1 MSIREGWLESHLSHV
16 FLLTIEDMK
25 RAISSKFT
33 LLPLGFISVLSL
45 VCVTMLAWWPSAQ
58 GSTPTVSRTT
68 AQEGM
73 FFYATG
79 LLEDIAPEADGCVLH
94 VAVYEWRSL
103 SAGFRLEHIPQQ
115 NDRYALAATN
125 DVCNA
130 ARMALEGA
138 SGHVA
143 FQARSMSGM
152 WHVTERPM
160 PALGCGGLATNWRP
174 PEL

>member
-1 MSIREGWLESHLSHV
+1 
-16 FLLTIEDMK
+16 MK
-25 RAISSKFT
+25 QAVSSTFPI
-33 LLPLGFISVLSL
+33 LPLGVISVLSL
-45 VCVTMLAWWPSAQ
+45 VCVTVLAWWPSAQ
-58 GSTPTVSRTT
+58 GSMTVSRTA

-79 LLEDIAPEADGCVLH
+79 LLENIASEADGCVLH

-103 SAGFRLEHIPQQ
+103 SAGFKLEHIPQQ
-115 NDRYALAATN
+115 NDRYALAASG

-130 ARMALEGA
+130 AHVAIEGA

-143 FQARSMSGM
+143 FQARSTAGV
-152 WHVTERPM
+152 WHMIERPT

>member
-1 MSIREGWLESHLSHV
+1 MEG
-16 FLLTIEDMK
+16 MK
-25 RAISSKFT
+25 HAVSSKFT
-33 LLPLGFISVLSL
+33 ILPLGFISVLLLAS
-45 VCVTMLAWWPSAQ
+45 VVAFAWWPSAQ

-73 FFYATG
+73 FFHATG
-79 LLEDIAPEADGCVLH
+79 LLETIDSSAQGCVLH

-103 SAGFRLEHIPQQ
+103 SAGFKLEHIPQR
-115 NDRYALAATN
+115 NDRYALAASN

-130 ARMALEGA
+130 AHIAIEAA

-143 FQARSMSGM
+143 FQARSLEGL
-152 WHVTERPM
+152 WQVTERPT